1 MPRRFYTVD
10 VFAQKKYAGNQLA
23 VVRDC
28 VGLTDAEMQLIA
40 KEMNYNE
47 TTFIIRE
54 EPESGGFNVR
64 IFTPAE
70 EVPFAGH
77 PTLGTAYVIQQEIL
91 RLAVDAVTLNLKVG
105 PITVTFTYRDG
116 KPDVLWMRQI
126 EPEFGETVSHAA
138 MAALLQLSPADLDT
152 RFAPQEVSTGLPFFI
167 VPLRT
172 LDAVRRAAPETKQLL
187 RFVAPYTAK
196 NILVFAPETY
206 EAGNDFNARV
216 FTDYL
221 GIPEDPA
228 TGSANGCL
236 AAYLVKHRYLGE
248 PRIRANVEQG
258 YEIKRPSQ
266 LRIHAEAQGKSIA
279 IHVGGRVIPVA
290 RGELV

>member
-1 MPRRFYTVD
+1 MARRFYTVD
-10 VFAQKKYAGNQLA
+10 VFAEKKYTGNQLA

-28 VGLTDAEMQLIA
+28 AGLSDREMQLIA
-40 KEMNYNE
+40 QEMNYSE

-54 EPESGGFNVR
+54 DHPEGGFAVR

-77 PTLGTAYVIQQEIL
+77 PTLGTAFIIQQEIL
-91 RLAVDAVTLNLKVG
+91 QREVPALQLNLKVG

-126 EPEFGETVSHAA
+126 EPIFGKTVPHAA
-138 MAALLQLSPADLDT
+138 MAELLRLSSADLDH
-152 RFAPQEVSTGLPFFI
+152 RFPPQEVSTGLPFFI
-167 VPLRT
+167 VPLCT
-172 LDAVRRAAPETKQLL
+172 LDAVRRAQPQTADLL

-206 EAGNDFNARV
+206 DKDNDFNARV

-236 AAYLVKHRYLGE
+236 AGYMVKHRYAGE
-248 PRIRANVEQG
+248 SRVCANVEQG
-258 YEIKRPSQ
+258 YEIARPSL
-266 LRIHAEAQGKSIA
+266 LRLKAETRGQAIE
-279 IHVGGRVIPVA
+279 IHVGGRVVPMV